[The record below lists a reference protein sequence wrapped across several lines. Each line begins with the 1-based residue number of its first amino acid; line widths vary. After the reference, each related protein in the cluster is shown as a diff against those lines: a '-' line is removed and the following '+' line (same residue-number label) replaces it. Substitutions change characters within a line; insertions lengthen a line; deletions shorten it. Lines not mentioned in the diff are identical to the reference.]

1 MALPYRALQL
11 SLLHSPSLGGVPVF
25 GGKGGEG
32 YVGVMLDRMGPPA
45 VGLPLALCSVRWP
58 HFMPQA
64 KGDSYGAMHGAEP
77 YRLFDHPPNPKGL
90 WGQRVS
96 PAGVTQAHGGT
107 QPYGVAQPCHGDVTL
122 CPVRGLG
129 TAVSGITARSQLRL
143 RGAEMWRLAVLE
155 PGGVSFQRAQKCE
168 QGRCG
173 GM

>member
-1 MALPYRALQL
+1 M
-11 SLLHSPSLGGVPVF
+11 F

-77 YRLFDHPPNPKGL
+77 YRLFDHPPIPKVYG
-90 WGQRVS
+90 GSVCPQRVS
-96 PAGVTQAHGGT
+96 PRHMV
-107 QPYGVAQPCHGDVTL
+107 
-122 CPVRGLG
+122 
-129 TAVSGITARSQLRL
+129 
-143 RGAEMWRLAVLE
+143 E
-155 PGGVSFQRAQKCE
+155 PSPMVWLSHAM
-168 QGRCG
+168 

>member
-155 PGGVSFQRAQKCE
+155 PGGGQLSKSTE
-168 QGRCG
+168 
-173 GM
+173 M